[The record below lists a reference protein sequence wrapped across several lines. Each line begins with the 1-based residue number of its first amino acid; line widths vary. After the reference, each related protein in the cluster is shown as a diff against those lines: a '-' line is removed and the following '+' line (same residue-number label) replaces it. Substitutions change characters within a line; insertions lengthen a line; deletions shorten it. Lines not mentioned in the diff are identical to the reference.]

1 MYTDFVA
8 SLPSNYKILR
18 DKMIDLHTHST
29 FSDGSN
35 TPEEL
40 IENAHDIGLT
50 AIALTDHDSV
60 NGCTHLQSAA
70 KKYPDLLAVNGCEFN
85 VKHPANME
93 IIALNIKNLEPY
105 YERQSVLSKYRNN
118 AFLARI
124 EKLQKL
130 GYCIKWEDVA
140 YDENGNQRQTL
151 VKPHIINFLFN
162 TGQINNKDAAYTELL
177 GKGGTAY
184 VEIEAPTV
192 EETIDFIRQ
201 TGAVSV
207 LAHPCLIKLS
217 EYDLYNEIIRLKKCG
232 LQGMEV
238 QHSDMTTD
246 ELKKYQNWADELN
259 LLKSGGS
266 DYHGYNAHYGIK
278 LGIGRGQLNIPH
290 EYIEKI
296 IEASEK

>member
-1 MYTDFVA
+1 
-8 SLPSNYKILR
+8 
-18 DKMIDLHTHST
+18 MIDLHTHSI

-40 IENAHDIGLT
+40 IENAHNIGLT

-60 NGCTHLQSAA
+60 NGCVHLQSAA

-105 YERQSVLSKYRNN
+105 YERQTTLLKYRND
-118 AFLARI
+118 ACLARI

-130 GYCIKWEDVA
+130 GYHIKWKDVA
-140 YDENGNQRQTL
+140 FDENGNERKTL
-151 VKPHIINFLFN
+151 AKPHIVNFLFQ
-162 TGQINNKDAAYTELL
+162 TKQIKDKDAAYTELL
-177 GKGGTAY
+177 GKGGVAY
-184 VEIEAPTV
+184 VETEAPTV
-192 EETIDFIRQ
+192 EDTIDFIRQ

-207 LAHPCLIKLS
+207 LAHPCLIKLN
-217 EYDLYNEIIRLKKCG
+217 EHDLYNEIIRLKKCG

-238 QHSDMTTD
+238 QHSDMSAD
-246 ELKKYQNWADELN
+246 ELKKYQTWADELH

-290 EYIEKI
+290 EYIKKI
-296 IEASEK
+296 IEASDK

>member
-1 MYTDFVA
+1 
-8 SLPSNYKILR
+8 
-18 DKMIDLHTHST
+18 MIDLHTHSI
-29 FSDGSN
+29 FSDGSD

-40 IENAHDIGLT
+40 IEIAHDSGLT

-60 NGCTHLQSAA
+60 NGCVRLQSAA
-70 KKYPDLLAVNGCEFN
+70 QKYPDLSAINGCELN

-105 YERQSVLSKYRNN
+105 YERQITLLKYRND
-118 AFLARI
+118 ACLARI

-130 GYCIKWEDVA
+130 GYHITWEDVA
-140 YDENGNQRQTL
+140 FDENGNQRKTL
-151 VKPHIINFLFN
+151 AKPHIVNFLFK
-162 TGQINNKDAAYTELL
+162 TGQISDKDKAYTEIL

-184 VEIEAPTV
+184 VETKAPTP

-207 LAHPCLIKLS
+207 LAHPCLIKLN
-217 EYDLYNEIIRLKKCG
+217 EADLYNEITRLKKCG

-238 QHSDMTTD
+238 QHSDMSAD
-246 ELKKYQNWADELN
+246 EIEKYQNWADKLN

-278 LGIGRGQLNIPH
+278 LGVGRGQLNIPH

-296 IEASEK
+296 IAASGK

>member
-1 MYTDFVA
+1 
-8 SLPSNYKILR
+8 
-18 DKMIDLHTHST
+18 MIDLHTHST

-40 IENAHDIGLT
+40 IENAHEIGLT

-60 NGCTHLQSAA
+60 NGCKHLQSAA
-70 KKYPDLLAVNGCEFN
+70 QKYPNLLAINGCEFN

-105 YERQSVLSKYRNN
+105 YERQTTLLKYRND
-118 AFLARI
+118 ACLARI

-130 GYCIKWEDVA
+130 GYHIRWEDVA
-140 YDENGNQRQTL
+140 FDENGNQRKTL
-151 VKPHIINFLFN
+151 AKPHIVNFLFQ
-162 TGQINNKDAAYTELL
+162 TGQINDKDKAYTELL
-177 GKGGTAY
+177 GKGGAAY
-184 VEIEAPTV
+184 IETEAPTA
-192 EETIDFIRQ
+192 EDTIDFIRQ

-207 LAHPCLIKLS
+207 LAHPCLIKLDTR
-217 EYDLYNEIIRLKKCG
+217 DLYNEIVRLKECG

-238 QHSDMTTD
+238 QHSDMSED

-296 IEASEK
+296 IEASDK

>member
-1 MYTDFVA
+1 MERMKLDNNT
-8 SLPSNYKILR
+8 
-18 DKMIDLHTHST
+18 KMIDLHTHST

-105 YERQSVLSKYRNN
+105 YERQSILSKYRND
-118 AFLARI
+118 ACLARI

-130 GYCIKWEDVA
+130 GYRIKWEDVA
-140 YDENGNQRQTL
+140 YDENGNQRKTL
-151 VKPHIINFLFN
+151 AKPHIVNFLFK
-162 TGQINNKDAAYTELL
+162 TGQINNKDTAYTELL
-177 GKGGTAY
+177 GKDGTAY

-207 LAHPCLIKLS
+207 LAHPCLIKLN
-217 EYDLYNEIIRLKKCG
+217 ENDLYNEIIRLKKCG

-238 QHSDMTTD
+238 QHSDMSTE

>member
-130 GYCIKWEDVA
+130 GYRIKWEDVA

-217 EYDLYNEIIRLKKCG
+217 ECDLYNEIIRLKKCG

>member
-1 MYTDFVA
+1 
-8 SLPSNYKILR
+8 
-18 DKMIDLHTHST
+18 MIDLHTHST

-105 YERQSVLSKYRNN
+105 YERQSVLLKYRNN

-130 GYCIKWEDVA
+130 GYRIKWEDVA

-162 TGQINNKDAAYTELL
+162 TGQINNKDAAYIELL
-177 GKGGTAY
+177 GRGGTAY

-192 EETIDFIRQ
+192 EEAIDFIRQ

-217 EYDLYNEIIRLKKCG
+217 ECDLYNEIIRLKKCG